1 MPMDRIQ
8 EIVPVRI
15 NVFVRKFWLE
25 THVPYQA
32 IVLVVYV
39 QQDVAQQIS
48 IIALNVIQMVNVVHA
63 IVDIIKRPV
72 LAL

>member
-48 IIALNVIQMVNVVHA
+48 IIALNAIQMVNVVLV
-63 IVDIIKRPV
+63 IVGIIKHPV
-72 LAL
+72 LA